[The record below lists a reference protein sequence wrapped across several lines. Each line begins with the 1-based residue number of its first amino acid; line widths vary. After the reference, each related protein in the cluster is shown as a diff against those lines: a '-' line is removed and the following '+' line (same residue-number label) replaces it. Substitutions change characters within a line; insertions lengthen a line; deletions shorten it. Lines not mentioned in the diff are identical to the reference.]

1 MGRTVLLAESGFSW
15 REWLRQHQGNADLL
29 VLDPGDA
36 SHGPAGRIRVLRGER
51 PVFDRFYGSL
61 DPQKA
66 PHLLVGAMVEA
77 LDLASPNL
85 VVQLFPYRVT
95 PVLRQTT
102 QLLLQ
107 LLKPDRLLVNSGFSG
122 QFGLPCELVDLEKS
136 LPTAVQSAQR
146 KAQWLGMIEK
156 CEEHSVDLS
165 ETVLSGSR
173 LGAGDPLGEARKTKL
188 GLDGA
193 YVEVSG
199 TTLYVVTDSE
209 YSDDVISRALDVTH
223 CSRAHFV
230 SPGVYEGVLCSFAK
244 MGGEDFGFGFVR
256 SVDFINLRAQVACSA
271 IPPVPVPM
279 LKLGSLRI
287 DDRGNELG
295 EMKPWQ
301 V

>member
-1 MGRTVLLAESGFSW
+1 MGRTVLLAESGSSW
-15 REWLRQHQGNADLL
+15 REWLKQHRGNADLL
-29 VLDPGDA
+29 VLDPSDA
-36 SHGPAGRIRVLRGER
+36 SYGPASRIRLLRGEK
-51 PVFDRFYGSL
+51 PVFDGFYGSL

-66 PHLLVGAMVEA
+66 PHLVVAALVEA
-77 LDLASPNL
+77 MEIATPNL
-85 VVQLFPYRVT
+85 VIQLYPYRVT

-107 LLKPDRLLVNSGFSG
+107 LIKPDRLLVNAGFSG
-122 QFGLPCELVDLEKS
+122 RLSGSFEEVDLEKS
-136 LPTAVQSAQR
+136 LPSTVQAAQR
-146 KAQWLGMIEK
+146 KAQWLSMIEK

-173 LGAGDPLGEARKTKL
+173 LGAGNPIGEARKTKL

-199 TTLYVVTDSE
+199 TTLYLVTDE
-209 YSDDVISRALDVTH
+209 EFSDDVISTALDVTG
-223 CSRAHFV
+223 CARAHFV

-244 MGGEDFGFGFVR
+244 LSGDDFGYGFLR
-256 SVDFINLRAQVACSA
+256 SVDFINLRAQVLCTA

-279 LKLGSLRI
+279 LKLGSMRI
-287 DDRGNELG
+287 DEKGNELG
-295 EMKPWQ
+295 EMKPWT

>member
-15 REWLRQHQGNADLL
+15 REWLKKHQGNADLL

-36 SHGPAGRIRVLRGER
+36 GHGPAARIRVLRAEK
-51 PVFDRFYGSL
+51 PIFDRFYGSL

-66 PHLLVGAMVEA
+66 PHLIVGAMIEA
-77 LDLASPNL
+77 LEIASPNL
-85 VVQLFPYRVT
+85 VIQLYPYRVT

-107 LLKPDRLLVNSGFSG
+107 LLKPDRTLVNSGLKGRFSG
-122 QFGLPCELVDLEKS
+122 TFEEVELDKS
-136 LPTAVQSAQR
+136 LPAQVQAAQR
-146 KAQWLGMIEK
+146 KAQWLSMIEK

-165 ETVLSGSR
+165 ETILSGSR
-173 LGAGDPLGEARKTKL
+173 LGAGDPVGEARKTKL

-199 TTLYVVTDSE
+199 STLYLVTDQE
-209 YSDDVISRALDVTH
+209 FSDDVISTALDVTG
-223 CSRAHFV
+223 CARAHFV
-230 SPGVYEGVLCSFAK
+230 SPSVYEGVLCSFAK
-244 MGGEDFGFGFVR
+244 LTGDDFGYGFLR
-256 SVDFINLRAQVACSA
+256 SVDFINLRAQVLCTA

-287 DDRGNELG
+287 DEKGNELG
-295 EMKPWQ
+295 EMKPWT

>member
-1 MGRTVLLAESGFSW
+1 MGRTVLLAESGYTW
-15 REWLRQHQGNADLL
+15 REWLKQHRGNADLL
-29 VLDPGDA
+29 VLDPSDA
-36 SHGPAGRIRVLRGER
+36 SHGPAARIRVLRGEK
-51 PVFDRFYGSL
+51 PIFDRFYGSL
-61 DPQKA
+61 DPQKS
-66 PHLLVGAMVEA
+66 PHLLVGALIEA
-77 LDLASPNL
+77 LEAASPNL
-85 VVQLFPYRVT
+85 VIQIYPYKVT

-107 LLKPDRLLVNSGFSG
+107 LIKPDRLLVNHGFNGRLSGANEEVEIEKA
-122 QFGLPCELVDLEKS
+122 LPS
-136 LPTAVQSAQR
+136 AVQAAQR
-146 KAQWLGMIEK
+146 KAQWLSMIEK

-165 ETVLSGSR
+165 ETILSGSR
-173 LGAGDPLGEARKTKL
+173 LGAGDPIGEARKTKL

-199 TTLYVVTDSE
+199 TTLYLVTDSGF
-209 YSDDVISRALDVTH
+209 SDDVIGTSLDVTG

-244 MGGEDFGFGFVR
+244 VSGDEFGYGFLR
-256 SVDFINLRAQVACSA
+256 SVDFVNLRAQVLCTA

-287 DDRGNELG
+287 DEKGSELG
-295 EMKPWQ
+295 EMKPWT

>member
-1 MGRTVLLAESGFSW
+1 MGRTVLLAESGLSW
-15 REWLRQHQGNADLL
+15 REWLKTHRGDADLL

-36 SHGPAGRIRVLRGER
+36 SHGPSSRIRVLRGEK
-51 PVFDRFYGSL
+51 PIFDRFYGSL

-66 PHLLVGAMVEA
+66 PHLIVGALVEA
-77 LDLASPNL
+77 LEIASPNL
-85 VVQLFPYRVT
+85 VIQLYPYRVT

-107 LLKPDRLLVNSGFSG
+107 LIKPDRALVNAGFKG
-122 QFGLPCELVDLEKS
+122 RFPGTFEEVELEKS
-136 LPTAVQSAQR
+136 MPSQVIAAQR
-146 KAQWLGMIEK
+146 KAQWLSMIEK

-165 ETVLSGSR
+165 ETILSGSR
-173 LGAGDPLGEARKTKL
+173 LGAGNPIGEARKTKL

-199 TTLYVVTDSE
+199 STLYIVTDDE
-209 YSDDVISRALDVTH
+209 FSDDVISTSLDVTG
-223 CSRAHFV
+223 CARAHFV
-230 SPGVYEGVLCSFAK
+230 SPSVYEGVLCSFAK
-244 MGGEDFGFGFVR
+244 LSGEDFGYGFLR
-256 SVDFINLRAQVACSA
+256 SVDFLNLRAQVLCTA

-287 DDRGNELG
+287 DEKGNELG
-295 EMKPWQ
+295 EMKPWT

>member
-1 MGRTVLLAESGFSW
+1 MGRTVLLAESGYTW
-15 REWLRQHQGNADLL
+15 REWLKRHQGNADLL

-36 SHGPAGRIRVLRGER
+36 SHGPAARIRVLRGER
-51 PVFDRFYGSL
+51 PVYDRFYGSL
-61 DPQKA
+61 DPQKS
-66 PHLLVGAMVEA
+66 PHLLVGAMIEA
-77 LDLASPNL
+77 LEIASPNL
-85 VVQLFPYRVT
+85 VIQLYPYRVT

-107 LLKPDRLLVNSGFSG
+107 LLKPDRLLVNQGFRG
-122 QFGLPCELVDLEKS
+122 RLHGVLEEVELDKS
-136 LPTAVQSAQR
+136 LPPAVMAAQR
-146 KAQWLGMIEK
+146 KAQWLSMIEK

-165 ETVLSGSR
+165 ETTLSGSR
-173 LGAGDPLGEARKTKL
+173 LGAGDSIGEARKTKL

-199 TTLYVVTDSE
+199 TTLYVVTDAE
-209 YSDDVISRALDVTH
+209 FSDEVVSRALDVTH

-230 SPGVYEGVLCSFAK
+230 SPSVYEGVLCSFAK
-244 MGGEDFGFGFVR
+244 PTGEDFGYGFLK
-256 SVDFINLRAQVACSA
+256 SVDFINLRAQVLCTA

-287 DDRGNELG
+287 DEKGNELG

>member
-1 MGRTVLLAESGFSW
+1 MGRTVLLAESGYSW
-15 REWLRQHQGNADLL
+15 REWLRKHQGDADLL
-29 VLDPGDA
+29 ILDPADA
-36 SHGPAGRIRVLRGER
+36 AHGPATRIRVLRAER

-61 DPQKA
+61 DPQRA
-66 PHLLVGAMVEA
+66 PHLLIGALIEA
-77 LDLASPNL
+77 LEVASPNL
-85 VVQLFPYRVT
+85 VIQLYPYRVT

-107 LLKPDRLLVNSGFSG
+107 LLKPDRFIVN
-122 QFGLPCELVDLEKS
+122 QGLKGHLTGSAEEVELEKS
-136 LPTAVQSAQR
+136 LPAQVQAAQR
-146 KAQWLGMIEK
+146 KAQWLSMIEK

-173 LGAGDPLGEARKTKL
+173 LGAGEPVGEARKTKL

-199 TTLYVVTDSE
+199 STLYVVSDAE
-209 YSDDVISRALDVTH
+209 FSDDVIGTSLDVTG

-230 SPGVYEGVLCSFAK
+230 SPSVYEGVLCSFAK
-244 MGGEDFGFGFVR
+244 LSGDDFGYGFLR
-256 SVDFINLRAQVACSA
+256 SVDFINLRAQVLCTA

-287 DDRGNELG
+287 DEKGNELG
-295 EMKPWQ
+295 EMKPWTL
-301 V
+301 

>member
-15 REWLRQHQGNADLL
+15 REWLKRHQGNADLL

-36 SHGPAGRIRVLRGER
+36 SHGPAARIRVLRGDK
-51 PVFDRFYGSL
+51 PIYDRFYGSL

-66 PHLLVGAMVEA
+66 PHLVVGAMVEA
-77 LDLASPNL
+77 LECALPNL
-85 VVQLFPYRVT
+85 VIQLYPYRVT

-107 LLKPDRLLVNSGFSG
+107 LLKADRLLVNQGFNGRLSGSF
-122 QFGLPCELVDLEKS
+122 EEVELEKS
-136 LPTAVQSAQR
+136 LPGAVQSAQR
-146 KAQWLGMIEK
+146 KAQWLSMIEK

-165 ETVLSGSR
+165 ETILSGSR
-173 LGAGDPLGEARKTKL
+173 LGAGETVGEARKTKL

-199 TTLYVVTDSE
+199 TTLYLVTDAE
-209 YSDDVISRALDVTH
+209 FSDEVIARSLDVTG
-223 CSRAHFV
+223 CTRAHFV
-230 SPGVYEGVLCSFAK
+230 SPSVYEGVLCSFAK
-244 MGGEDFGFGFVR
+244 LTGDDFGYGFLR
-256 SVDFINLRAQVACSA
+256 SVDFINLRAHVLCTA

-287 DDRGNELG
+287 DERGNELG
-295 EMKPWQ
+295 EMKPWT